1 VKSLQFMVQSLGFRV
16 LGFAVDSLGFRVQ
29 GLMSGVQD
37 SGFMAQS

>member
-1 VKSLQFMVQSLGFRV
+1 MVQSLEFRV